1 LKIFRQRL
9 RQRQKQNE
17 GMLECG
23 IEEKKK
29 KARIKNAINQRPVPG
44 NKQPVTS
51 NK

>member
-29 KARIKNAINQRPVPG
+29 KARIKMQSISGRYQG
-44 NKQPVTS
+44 TS
-51 NK
+51 SQ